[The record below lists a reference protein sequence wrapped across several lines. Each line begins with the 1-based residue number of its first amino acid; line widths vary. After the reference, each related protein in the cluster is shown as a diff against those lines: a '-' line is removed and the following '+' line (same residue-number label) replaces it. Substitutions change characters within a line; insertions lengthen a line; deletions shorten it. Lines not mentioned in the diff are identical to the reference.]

1 MLTLYQFPK
10 TRSDSIVWL
19 LEELGVPYE
28 TKLVS
33 IRRADGTGERDA
45 ANPHPHGKVP
55 ALLHDGEM
63 VFESSAIALYLT
75 DLFPEAKLG
84 PRVGEPKR
92 GEYLSWLAY
101 RSGVME
107 PAFLERRFAIK
118 HVYGA
123 MGWAPPEEVE
133 EVLNAT
139 LSKRKYFLGDDF
151 SAADVMLGGGVHF
164 MMLFKMIAETP
175 VLKDYA
181 ARITS
186 RPAFRK
192 MMERDTIK

>member
-10 TRSDSIVWL
+10 SRSDSIVWL
-19 LEELGVPYE
+19 LEELGASYE

-33 IRRADGTGERDA
+33 IRRADGTGERDPT
-45 ANPHPHGKVP
+45 NPHPHGKVP
-55 ALLHDGEM
+55 ALVHDGEM

-75 DLFPEAKLG
+75 DMFPEAKMG
-84 PRVGEPKR
+84 PRIGEPKR

-101 RSGVME
+101 RSAVME

-139 LSKRKYFLGDDF
+139 LAKRKYLLGDAF

-192 MMERDTIK
+192 MMGANT